1 MKSRGHYVCIFML
14 RFHTFLVLT
23 VALMLIPSAFALEAI
38 GREPKFIEF
47 AQRFQTGFGLSVKL
61 AKIDDP
67 VFAKNQVVTAV
78 KPEHLDHALQIL
90 TWVEA
95 ELQRYPAG
103 FIQKHGPKNLV
114 LANAY
119 ISKSAK
125 GTAATYSP
133 TFITDRSSD
142 SILVTVPTTMTPSIE
157 VLGRGYIHRTLFN
170 DLLADVTSPD
180 SPLTIVKW
188 KTLES
193 DDSKLETES
202 AKRLTK
208 ASNAREGLYQVL
220 WDAWEFNELL
230 TLAKTDAKLKQ
241 RIDLVKAWMTSLDP
255 QFNEAFWSVLA
266 TIPEHQ
272 RTICLNDLT
281 DTHSVEMIKA
291 DAEIQSDIRKL
302 EKQWGFK
309 VLWEPGS
316 AAPPMPVKV
325 RLEYSYFTD
334 KKLAEFKAFMR
345 MCREQLEIYP
355 EQITER
361 LNVMNLYVLDTFI
374 FRGAGVAGQGM
385 SWLPQASFAY
395 GLRTFDPANVK
406 SMDFLRRTIHHE
418 VLHLMDRQFSKEGSP
433 IYGTNWDSLN
443 QEGFRYKV
451 GSPGGATG
459 PSQLRFYKDNTKWL
473 GFAEPYGMN
482 IATDDRA
489 TLYAR
494 LMTARVA
501 DEGRGDQPFLDKL
514 KTDKIL
520 KAKADRL
527 IEFFQM
533 LKRDLAISEPS
544 RLYSQL
550 EGACPSQK
558 DK

>member
-1 MKSRGHYVCIFML
+1 ML
-14 RFHTFLVLT
+14 RFHTFLLLAA
-23 VALMLIPSAFALEAI
+23 ALMLISSAFALEAI
-38 GREPKFIEF
+38 EREPKFIEV

-61 AKIDDP
+61 AEVDDP

-95 ELQRYPAG
+95 ELKRYPAG

-119 ISKSAK
+119 TSRSAK
-125 GTAATYSP
+125 GAAATYSP
-133 TFITDRSSD
+133 TFINDRATDA
-142 SILVTVPTTMTPSIE
+142 ILVTVPTTVTPSLE
-157 VLGRGYIHRTLFN
+157 VLGRGYIHRTLGN
-170 DLLADVTSPD
+170 HLLADIKSPD
-180 SPLTIVKW
+180 SPLALAQW

-193 DDSKLETES
+193 DDSMLETES

-230 TLAKTDAKLKQ
+230 TLAKTDPKLKQ
-241 RIDLVKAWMTSLDP
+241 RIDMVKAWMTSLDQ
-255 QFNEAFWSVLA
+255 QFNEAFWSGLA

-281 DTHSVEMIKA
+281 DTHSHDRIKA
-291 DAEIQSDIRKL
+291 DPEIQSDIRKL

-316 AAPPMPVKV
+316 PAPPMPVKV

-334 KKLAEFKAFMR
+334 KKLTEFKAFMR

-355 EQITER
+355 AQITER
-361 LNVMNLYVLDTFI
+361 LHVKNLYMLDTFN

-395 GLRTFDPANVK
+395 GLRTFDPAVVN

-418 VLHLMDRQFSKEGSP
+418 VLHLMDREFSKEGGP
-433 IYGTNWDSLN
+433 IYGTHWDSLN
-443 QEGFRYKV
+443 QEGFRYKI
-451 GSPGGATG
+451 GSPGAASG
-459 PSQLRFYKDNTKWL
+459 PSGLRFYKDNTKWQ

-494 LMTARVA
+494 LMTAHVA
-501 DEGRGDQPFLDKL
+501 DEGRGDQPFFEKL

-520 KAKADRL
+520 KSKADRL
-527 IEFFQM
+527 IQFFQM

-544 RLYSQL
+544 RLYSHL
-550 EGACPSQK
+550 ESACPSQK
-558 DK
+558 NK